1 MLQKNCRKTNEA
13 DVPLLSSQIPQ
24 PAITSQSSQ
33 VAARPKKTESPVAVV
48 SDKAQMDVTPKEP
61 QVAVIPKESPVAVVS
76 DKAQMDVTPNQQQDS
91 GIPAEVQK
99 YFEELCNANGS
110 QKVTFVNGLVGLPTP
125 LLKAARKQYLDSQ
138 LAPPPPVN
146 PWTARAAMLQK
157 NCRKTNEADVPL
169 LSSQIPQPAIT
180 SQSSRVAARPKK
192 TESPVA
198 VVSDKAQMDVTPKE
212 PQVAVI
218 PKESLVAVVSDKPQM
233 DVTPNQQ
240 QDSGIPAEVQK
251 NFEELCNANG
261 SQKVT
266 FVNGLVGLPTP
277 LLKAAR
283 KQYLDSQLAPP
294 PPVNPWTARAAMLQ
308 KNCRKTNEADVPLL
322 SSQIPQPAITSQS
335 SQVAARPKKTESPV
349 AVVSDKPQMDVTPNQ
364 QQDSGIPAEVQKNFE
379 ELCNAN
385 GSQKVT
391 FVNGLV
397 GLPTPLLKAARKQYL
412 DSQLAPPPPVNPWTA
427 RAAMLQKNCRKTNE
441 ADVPLLSSQ
450 IPQPAIT
457 SQSSQVAARPKK
469 TESPVAVV
477 SDKAQMDVTPKEPQ
491 VAVIPKESLVAVV
504 SDKPQMD
511 VTPNQQ
517 QDSGIPAEVQKNF
530 EELCNANGSQ
540 KVTFVNGLVGLPTPL
555 LKAARKQYL
564 DSQLAPPP
572 PVNPWT
578 ARAAMLQKNCRKT
591 NEADVPLLS
600 SQIPQPAITSQSSQV
615 AARPKKTVVPKKVH
629 KQPQPPKENPWL
641 KSTKTKETIHSL
653 EIDEIDFPLLT
664 AEKCVVA
671 PEKTQQAAKALNIK
685 KISGTEHRWPHTG
698 HYRLCTLW
706 RTGSQLAVI
715 PEEPELDVIVDDIST
730 HVPQPSNTPQQ
741 APISEATNP
750 AEAFFQK
757 TGVKMI
763 AVPEIDFMEDKSEE
777 IIKLERE
784 QAAMLKEVEQ
794 LREMLQTQRALQA
807 QEESKYQTRVE
818 YLQLEISNTET
829 SEKEVLCK
837 VSKLEE
843 AVEKEK
849 SHQSE
854 TETSM
859 SHLRAENSRLVAA
872 LTQAEEDTKK
882 ETIQWEE
889 EKSNLLSNI
898 KEEQQIL
905 QDEMNRTTLTNSAA
919 KQSEESS
926 RLVAALVQAEEEF
939 KQETLQWEEEK
950 SNLLQTISAQQ
961 QALEN
966 NITSNQLKDTLKNQ
980 SKEDQKDMKQWEEGE
995 EKCSLLTSV
1004 TEQQEVHK
1012 DETILLND
1020 STVSQNED
1028 NSKLVA
1034 ALVQAE
1040 EGLKQEAL
1048 QWEEQKANLLKS
1060 ITEQQQA
1067 VEQGTSKAENQD
1079 RHNGLEEQVAA
1090 ILNRPRKPSLWKRF
1104 KRLFKRTVQPP
1115 VPPPSSQPS

>member
-1 MLQKNCRKTNEA
+1 METSGNSKQSKKGRNKRITNNRGRGDVFIKKPPVCLVQNKSA
-13 DVPLLSSQIPQ
+13 DLNREMEQTAKSEKSVEPEPVSEKPQVTLTTVTESQLHVNSEEQ
-24 PAITSQSSQ
+24 Q
-33 VAARPKKTESPVAVV
+33 VAVAPE
-48 SDKAQMDVTPKEP
+48 KPHIDVTPKEP
-61 QVAVIPKESPVAVVS
+61 QVAMIPKESPVAVVS
-76 DKAQMDVTPNQQQDS
+76 DK
-91 GIPAEVQK
+91 E
-99 YFEELCNANGS
+99 
-110 QKVTFVNGLVGLPTP
+110 
-125 LLKAARKQYLDSQ
+125 
-138 LAPPPPVN
+138 
-146 PWTARAAMLQK
+146 
-157 NCRKTNEADVPL
+157 
-169 LSSQIPQPAIT
+169 
-180 SQSSRVAARPKK
+180 
-192 TESPVA
+192 
-198 VVSDKAQMDVTPKE
+198 QMDVTPKE

-251 NFEELCNANG
+251 YFEELCNANG
-261 SQKVT
+261 SRKVI

-294 PPVNPWTARAAMLQ
+294 PRVNPWTARAAMLQ
-308 KNCRKTNEADVPLL
+308 KNCSKTNEADVPLL

-335 SQVAARPKKTESPV
+335 SR
-349 AVVSDKPQMDVTPNQ
+349 
-364 QQDSGIPAEVQKNFE
+364 
-379 ELCNAN
+379 
-385 GSQKVT
+385 
-391 FVNGLV
+391 
-397 GLPTPLLKAARKQYL
+397 
-412 DSQLAPPPPVNPWTA
+412 
-427 RAAMLQKNCRKTNE
+427 
-441 ADVPLLSSQ
+441 
-450 IPQPAIT
+450 
-457 SQSSQVAARPKK
+457 
-469 TESPVAVV
+469 
-477 SDKAQMDVTPKEPQ
+477 
-491 VAVIPKESLVAVV
+491 
-504 SDKPQMD
+504 
-511 VTPNQQ
+511 
-517 QDSGIPAEVQKNF
+517 
-530 EELCNANGSQ
+530 
-540 KVTFVNGLVGLPTPL
+540 
-555 LKAARKQYL
+555 
-564 DSQLAPPP
+564 
-572 PVNPWT
+572 
-578 ARAAMLQKNCRKT
+578 
-591 NEADVPLLS
+591 
-600 SQIPQPAITSQSSQV
+600 V

-641 KSTKTKETIHSL
+641 KSTKTKDTIHSL
-653 EIDEIDFPLLT
+653 EIDEIDFPPLT
-664 AEKCVVA
+664 AEKCVVVA
-671 PEKTQQAAKALNIK
+671 PEKTQQAAKALNIR
-685 KISGTEHRWPHTG
+685 KITGSKHQRPHTG

-715 PEEPELDVIVDDIST
+715 PEESELDVIVDDIST
-730 HVPQPSNTPQQ
+730 HVPQPSNTLQQ

-777 IIKLERE
+777 IIKLESE

-794 LREMLQTQRALQA
+794 LLEMLQTQRALQA

-854 TETSM
+854 IETSM
-859 SHLRAENSRLVAA
+859 SHLRAENSGLVAA

-889 EKSNLLSNI
+889 EKSNLMSNI

-919 KQSEESS
+919 NQSEESS
-926 RLVAALVQAEEEF
+926 RLVAALVKAEEEF

-950 SNLLQTISAQQ
+950 SNLLQNISAQQ

-966 NITSNQLKDTLKNQ
+966 DMTTCLLTSETIHSLEIDEIDFPLLTAEKCVVAPETTQQAAKALNFKKITGTEHRWPHTGHYRLCTLWRTGSQLAVIPEEPELDVIVDDISTHVPQPSNTPQQ
-980 SKEDQKDMKQWEEGE
+980 APISKE

-1012 DETILLND
+1012 DESNRNLLND
-1020 STVSQNED
+1020 STVNQNED

-1079 RHNGLEEQVAA
+1079 RHDGLEEQVAA
-1090 ILNRPRKPSLWKRF
+1090 ILNKPRKPSLWKRF
-1104 KRLFKRTVQPP
+1104 KRLFKRNVPPP

>member
-218 PKESLVAVVSDKPQM
+218 PKESL
-233 DVTPNQQ
+233 
-240 QDSGIPAEVQK
+240 
-251 NFEELCNANG
+251 
-261 SQKVT
+261 
-266 FVNGLVGLPTP
+266 
-277 LLKAAR
+277 
-283 KQYLDSQLAPP
+283 
-294 PPVNPWTARAAMLQ
+294 
-308 KNCRKTNEADVPLL
+308 
-322 SSQIPQPAITSQS
+322 
-335 SQVAARPKKTESPV
+335 V

>member
-1 MLQKNCRKTNEA
+1 METSGKSKQSKKGRNKRLTNNRGRGDVFIKKPPVCLVRNKSADLNCEMEQTVKSEKS
-13 DVPLLSSQIPQ
+13 VEP
-24 PAITSQSSQ
+24 
-33 VAARPKKTESPVAVV
+33 EPV
-48 SDKAQMDVTPKEP
+48 SEKP
-61 QVAVIPKESPVAVVS
+61 QV
-76 DKAQMDVTPNQQQDS
+76 TLTT
-91 GIPAEVQK
+91 
-99 YFEELCNANGS
+99 EE
-110 QKVTFVNGLVGLPTP
+110 
-125 LLKAARKQYLDSQ
+125 SQ
-138 LAPPPPVN
+138 LDVN
-146 PWTARAAMLQK
+146 SEEQ
-157 NCRKTNEADVPL
+157 
-169 LSSQIPQPAIT
+169 
-180 SQSSRVAARPKK
+180 
-192 TESPVA
+192 
-198 VVSDKAQMDVTPKE
+198 
-212 PQVAVI
+212 QV
-218 PKESLVAVVSDKPQM
+218 
-233 DVTPNQQ
+233 
-240 QDSGIPAEVQK
+240 
-251 NFEELCNANG
+251 
-261 SQKVT
+261 
-266 FVNGLVGLPTP
+266 
-277 LLKAAR
+277 
-283 KQYLDSQLAPP
+283 
-294 PPVNPWTARAAMLQ
+294 
-308 KNCRKTNEADVPLL
+308 
-322 SSQIPQPAITSQS
+322 
-335 SQVAARPKKTESPV
+335 
-349 AVVSDKPQMDVTPNQ
+349 
-364 QQDSGIPAEVQKNFE
+364 
-379 ELCNAN
+379 
-385 GSQKVT
+385 
-391 FVNGLV
+391 
-397 GLPTPLLKAARKQYL
+397 
-412 DSQLAPPPPVNPWTA
+412 
-427 RAAMLQKNCRKTNE
+427 
-441 ADVPLLSSQ
+441 
-450 IPQPAIT
+450 
-457 SQSSQVAARPKK
+457 
-469 TESPVAVV
+469 
-477 SDKAQMDVTPKEPQ
+477 
-491 VAVIPKESLVAVV
+491 
-504 SDKPQMD
+504 
-511 VTPNQQ
+511 
-517 QDSGIPAEVQKNF
+517 
-530 EELCNANGSQ
+530 
-540 KVTFVNGLVGLPTPL
+540 
-555 LKAARKQYL
+555 ARKQYL

-641 KSTKTKETIHSL
+641 KSTKTKETINSL
-653 EIDEIDFPLLT
+653 EIDEIDFPPLT

-671 PEKTQQAAKALNIK
+671 PEKKQAAKALNIR
-685 KISGTEHRWPHTG
+685 KITGSEHRRPHTG
-698 HYRLCTLW
+698 HYRVCTPR

-715 PEEPELDVIVDDIST
+715 PEEPELDVIVEDISI

-750 AEAFFQK
+750 AEAFFQQ

-777 IIKLERE
+777 IIKLESE
-784 QAAMLKEVEQ
+784 QAALLKEVEQ
-794 LREMLQTQRALQA
+794 LREMLQTQRAVQA
-807 QEESKYQTRVE
+807 QEESKHQTRVE

-829 SEKEVLCK
+829 SEKEFLCT
-837 VSKLEE
+837 VTKLEE

-854 TETSM
+854 IETSM

-905 QDEMNRTTLTNSAA
+905 QDEMNRTTLMDSAA
-919 KQSEESS
+919 NQSEESS
-926 RLVAALVQAEEEF
+926 RLVAALVKAEEEF

-966 NITSNQLKDTLKNQ
+966 NTSNQLSDTLNQ
-980 SKEDQKDMKQWEEGE
+980 SEEDQEDLPKQWEEEE

-1012 DETILLND
+1012 DDPTKNLLNE
-1020 STVSQNED
+1020 STVNQNED